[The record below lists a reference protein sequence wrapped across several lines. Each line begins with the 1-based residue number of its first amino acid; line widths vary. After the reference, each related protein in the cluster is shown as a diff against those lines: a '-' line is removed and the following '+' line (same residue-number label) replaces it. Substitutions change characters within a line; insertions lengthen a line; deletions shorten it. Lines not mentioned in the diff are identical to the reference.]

1 MIEIYVGKI
10 LMYGDEKK
18 AVANIL
24 YLNNNSLGQFFDSVI
39 WYYYVDDLYIKAQA
53 YIVCIHKYYMTLFMS
68 VCVYLK
74 YYTEGPI

>member
-10 LMYGDEKK
+10 LIYGDEKK

-53 YIVCIHKYYMTLFMS
+53 YIVCIHKYYMTLFMN
-68 VCVYLK
+68 VCMC
-74 YYTEGPI
+74 IFI

>member
-39 WYYYVDDLYIKAQA
+39 W
-53 YIVCIHKYYMTLFMS
+53 
-68 VCVYLK
+68 
-74 YYTEGPI
+74 